1 MSNEFNE
8 KKPSNSGLE
17 DSSKTN
23 NDVSQKDTFFSDIS
37 DKDYEDL
44 KSIFMDTIDAMEH
57 KVNPKSVEEIKEGN
71 RVNSSA
77 NSDRRKKIKEKIQS
91 ENKQLNLD
99 PPVVKKK
106 KKKKKKKLID
116 LSKVENP
123 LKKVDLSKIENPLK
137 KVKLTKN
144 KKVKQETPVKTQVVS
159 EVPKRKAK
167 KKLTKS
173 ERRIITWG
181 AIVWV
186 IIGFMFIGCI
196 GGGFALGFFLKGMPD
211 MKVEDLKAPDS
222 TIVYDCNGDKII
234 ELGTYLRENVDYDQ
248 MPNNLIDAFL
258 AVEDSRFF
266 SHIGFDIPRFL
277 KAILVNIRSGDFS
290 QGGSTI
296 TMQLI
301 KNTYYTVD
309 DGDNSTIASRSGMGG
324 IQRKLQEIILSMK
337 LTIFKMASKQDT
349 LAMYI
354 NKVNYGNNIRGVE
367 KAAQYFFGKNTKD
380 LNLSEAAFL
389 AGCIN
394 SPNWNNPYN
403 NLYNDDLDYI
413 NYLENGTQRRDEVL
427 DLMLYHGY
435 ISETECELAKSIKLE
450 DQLVGED
457 ETLSET
463 NDYAQGYINR
473 VIDEVIEQTGE
484 DPYSCG
490 MQIYTNMDP
499 YMQQVVY
506 DMQNERAYTGIEFS
520 NDMMNNAI
528 VLLNNQDGSIVAL
541 GGGRGETTGARQ
553 LNRATDCYLNPG
565 SSIKPVMDY
574 SLAFEVLGWST
585 DHVLTDMPYYLYSG
599 NVLVTNFEKY
609 FHGDVTVLEA
619 VARSLNTTAVQAL
632 DQVIKA
638 TSEEWVV
645 DYLNSIG
652 FNFAYEDFDLQFAIG
667 GNRCLVTPLQLAGAH
682 AIFMNEGYY
691 VEPHTVNYIVFND
704 GRENY
709 VADTIGHQALS
720 AETAYMTA
728 YLEYYVINGIYG
740 STAQMI
746 GKDYPVYGKTGT
758 TDWGDGNEEY
768 HIPAGSTK
776 DCWLVGQTNTY
787 TIATW
792 LGYDVMQE
800 RSYFTNSEYYDN
812 TKSYI
817 VDFLL
822 DQLYEHYKDQG
833 YDPYVEM
840 EKPDGLVEFTHTL
853 GAYPY
858 AYPNEGYENSTGL
871 IAQSSLDKN
880 PLVHVSE
887 ILSSIPGKNVNS
899 FVSKVTGGI
908 SEEGNAVLEFA
919 VVQQTGETVGANVDI
934 SASNVYGETT
944 HAVGRSYFPH
954 AYYNIVDNS
963 TNVNF
968 EIMYETDDGGE
979 VVIANGSSAGQPV
992 SMPLPEIRS
1001 GLQACAWIGE
1011 DHRGRTCSYIS

>member
-1 MSNEFNE
+1 MSDDFKQN
-8 KKPSNSGLE
+8 KPSNADLE
-17 DSSKTN
+17 DKDVKQD
-23 NDVSQKDTFFSDIS
+23 DVSQKDAFFGEIN

-44 KSIFMDTIDAMEH
+44 KAIFKDTIDAMEH
-57 KVNPKSVEEIKEGN
+57 KVNPKPIEEIKEN
-71 RVNSSA
+71 N
-77 NSDRRKKIKEKIQS
+77 NKEINEQRKTKLKEIIAKK
-91 ENKQLNLD
+91 NKQ
-99 PPVVKKK
+99 P
-106 KKKKKKKLID
+106 D
-116 LSKVENP
+116 LSKPKEKKDLIAD
-123 LKKVDLSKIENPLK
+123 LKKKTQKLK
-137 KVKLTKN
+137 KEKVVKEKTKKENKKETKKETKQEVVKQAPKKKVHHKLTK
-144 KKVKQETPVKTQVVS
+144 KE
-159 EVPKRKAK
+159 KR
-167 KKLTKS
+167 T
-173 ERRIITWG
+173 ITFA

-186 IIGFMFIGCI
+186 FVGFMFLGCI
-196 GGGFALGFFLKGMPD
+196 GGGFILGYFLKDMPD
-211 MKVEDLKAPDS
+211 MKASDLKAPDS
-222 TIVYDCNGDKII
+222 TIIYDCNGDKVI
-234 ELGTYLRENVDYDQ
+234 ELGTYLRENVDYEE

-266 SHIGFDIPRFL
+266 SHIGFDIPRFM
-277 KAILVNIRSGDFS
+277 KAILVNLRSGDFE

-309 DGDNSTIASRSGMGG
+309 DGDNSTLASRSGMGG
-324 IQRKLQEIILSMK
+324 IQRKLQEIFLSIK
-337 LTIFKMASKQDT
+337 LTLFNMASKQDT
-349 LAMYI
+349 IAMYI

-367 KAAQYFFGKNTKD
+367 KAAQYYFGKSTSQ
-380 LNLSEAAFL
+380 LNLSESAFL

-403 NLYNDDLDYI
+403 NLYDFEYA

-435 ISETECELAKSIKLE
+435 ISEEECDLAKSIKLE
-450 DQLVGED
+450 DQLVGERD
-457 ETLSET
+457 IISET
-463 NDYAQGYINR
+463 KDYAQGYINR

-490 MQIYTNMDP
+490 MSIYTNMDP
-499 YMQQVVY
+499 YMQQLVY

-528 VLLNNQDGSIVAL
+528 VVLNNQDGSLIAL
-541 GGGRGETTGARQ
+541 GGGRGETVAARQ

-565 SSIKPVMDY
+565 SSIKPVVDY

-599 NVLVTNFEKY
+599 NVLVTNFDKT

-638 TSEEWVV
+638 TSEEYVV

-652 FNFAYEDFDLQFAIG
+652 FDFAYEDFDLQFAIG

-682 AIFMNEGYY
+682 AIFMNDGMY

-709 VADTIGHQALS
+709 VADTIGHRALS
-720 AETAYMTA
+720 SEAAYMTA

-740 STAQMI
+740 STAQI
-746 GKDYPVYGKTGT
+746 IQRDYPVYGKTGT
-758 TDWGDGNEEY
+758 TDWGDGNAEY

-792 LGYDVMQE
+792 LGYDIMQE
-800 RSYFTNSEYYDN
+800 RSYFTNAEYYDN

-817 VDFLL
+817 VDLIL
-822 DQLYEHYKDQG
+822 DKLYEHYKDQG
-833 YDPYVEM
+833 YDPYAEM
-840 EKPDGLVEFTHTL
+840 EVPEGITEFTHTL

-858 AYPNEGYENSTGL
+858 AYPDSGYSNTTGY
-871 IAQSSLDKN
+871 IAQSSLDKQ
-880 PLVHVSE
+880 PLVSVSE
-887 ILSSIPGKNVNS
+887 VLADLPVKNVNS
-899 FVSKVTGGI
+899 FVSNVTGGI
-908 SEEGNAVLEFA
+908 SEEGNAVISFA
-919 VVQQTGETVGANVDI
+919 VAQQTGEQVGDAVDV
-934 SASNVYGETT
+934 SATNVYGETT
-944 HAVGRSYFPH
+944 HALARSYFPH
-954 AYYNIVDNS
+954 AYYNILDNS
-963 TNVNF
+963 TGINF
-968 EIMYETDDGGE
+968 EIIYETDEGDE
-979 VVIANGSSAGQPV
+979 VVLANGSSSGEPV
-992 SMPLPEIRS
+992 SVALPGIYS
-1001 GLQACAWIGE
+1001 DMQACAWIGE
-1011 DHRGRTCSYIS
+1011 DHRGRTCSYIN